1 MVSLEVQGDSNR
13 RLPPAYRNST
23 PTEPTSCLSFG
34 GTLISTHCCVYR
46 QILVD
51 IHAAFVNIATTTQ
64 SHVLSTRRFTTLASA
79 ETGPTRLLADMPQIR
94 SAFREACGDTR
105 RRDFR
110 GEARGI
116 RNPYFV
122 AYDEVAKLSR
132 LILADAGAAMSP
144 DDEEFSALLFDVS
157 LLFEHY
163 VRKLL
168 RNEGLKLEPKQ
179 PSDPVRYPNGNNGMA
194 MRPDII
200 LHGDTRTLILDVK
213 YKRWERWRERREI
226 QRADLFQVS
235 LTQRRI
241 AAVVVTESANLA
253 MDWCSRP

>member
-1 MVSLEVQGDSNR
+1 MIASSEGFLDLERLGAPADAGDADWLLWFLWKV
-13 RLPPAYRNST
+13 RLKSTFAAGIPKLYADRADILPIVRGNLDLNALLRVPANLGRYPCRFREHSYDNAVT
-23 PTEPTSCLSFG
+23 
-34 GTLISTHCCVYR
+34 R
-46 QILVD
+46 LVN
-51 IHAAFVNIATTTQ
+51 AAF
-64 SHVLSTRRFTTLASA
+64 HHLSKRGDRA
-79 ETGPTRLLADMPQIR
+79 TRLLADMPQIR

-200 LHGDTRTLILDVK
+200 LHGDTRTLN
-213 YKRWERWRERREI
+213 
-226 QRADLFQVS
+226 S
-235 LTQRRI
+235 
-241 AAVVVTESANLA
+241 
-253 MDWCSRP
+253 